1 MAVQKEL
8 LVIPDFGVSHEEGVF
23 SKEKKVI
30 ANLKKAGLMIAGA
43 AVQKYMMKLSDEQ
56 ELLMNLADILIECY
70 VAESTLLRWKE
81 TEPATDEPWWW
92 EWANAIA
99 RWFRGLF
106 DWLAA
111 SGRYLVWVLGAL
123 LAALLALYVARL
135 VRTGGLPSVPQSF
148 VAPSHVRDL
157 DIRPESLPHDVGSAA
172 LALWERGEQRAALA
186 LLYRGLL
193 SRLVHVHAVPI
204 RASSTEGE
212 CLALA
217 RPRLGEPSARYA
229 ARLVETWAAAVYG
242 GLTPDGGAVRAL
254 CREFG
259 VALDGGA
266 AAP

>member
-1 MAVQKEL
+1 LLLVAVAAFAPHCGGAQPDAPAPGEAPAREDVQKAL
-8 LVIPDFGVSHEEGVF
+8 D
-23 SKEKKVI
+23 KV
-30 ANLKKAGLMIAGA
+30 AN
-43 AVQKYMMKLSDEQ
+43 DP
-56 ELLMNLADILIECY
+56 NL
-70 VAESTLLRWKE
+70 VAERMVSMLRWKE